1 MSLDFARRRL
11 VLAPLAAAAAAAAAT
26 GCASLVAPDHIDVSQ
41 ARMQESLG
49 KRFPVARH
57 LADGLDF
64 TIAAP
69 LLTMRPEADRIAV
82 ECAVTGGEALFMRPL
97 KGVLLASCGLVFDAV
112 EHSVRPSEVRVE
124 LVRFEGL
131 PRNLGRAVERLGRPL
146 AEGWLAQ
153 QPIYVLRPVDIERL
167 QAAGRVPDAIRVTAA
182 GVSIALR
189 PG

>member
-1 MSLDFARRRL
+1 MNLDFARRRL

-64 TIAAP
+64 TMAAP